1 MPRPLVA
8 SLAQTPPL
16 GRCLSLTLGILGFGA
31 LNLLFFA
38 ELWPHTPVAKRWLM
52 GLVWLLLLTLP
63 LQFIGWAWRWLRAYA
78 GPGWMWLV
86 AALGFVAVA
95 WLGVAAWFLLLVLLL
110 IGWLWE

>member
-1 MPRPLVA
+1 
-8 SLAQTPPL
+8 
-16 GRCLSLTLGILGFGA
+16 
-31 LNLLFFA
+31 
-38 ELWPHTPVAKRWLM
+38 M

-95 WLGVAAWFLLLVLLL
+95 CLGVAAWFLLLVLLL